1 MCAPFRFLLKQEQY
15 LAFALIQSEQRNKR
29 YNFTDDDLSGN
40 AEYPN
45 ISADYSTERYFFR
58 VLFVVNQ
65 ELKMIC
71 YSKKSNYVKSIA
83 NSKGAENLTEQTI
96 VCSFE

>member
-1 MCAPFRFLLKQEQY
+1 MRSFLILVKRKY
-15 LAFALIQSEQRNKR
+15 LVFALIQSEQRNER
-29 YNFTDDDLSGN
+29 YKFIDDDLSRN
-40 AEYPN
+40 SEYPN
-45 ISADYSTERYFFR
+45 ISADYSYGTYFFR

-83 NSKGAENLTEQTI
+83 NSKGAGNLTEQTI
-96 VCSFE
+96 VC